1 MSQEPNP
8 NNMPNFLE
16 EILTSAQG
24 ILANFNSFYKDC
36 IILTHPDDDALV
48 ISSAEYL
55 QPQRLLSLLK
65 ATDEYQSTEDL
76 RVAASLWNKVYS
88 WATLPSV
95 LVLMTWAGIGLDAS
109 LDNISFV
116 LKDGEP
122 RALWFKDFSRT
133 VIYPE
138 RLPIPIP
145 QDFPGKLVNSVD
157 ALHQAVFAGLF
168 PNNLALIIDRIHHL
182 TKLSKKTMWG
192 NAVNASEALYEKLH
206 GTAKLEAIQTDYSV
220 LFEEPYSLVM
230 PGKNPLYKLVRTEQ
244 LNEPDLPTKTTVR
257 VTCCLYNLIPP
268 NYIKC
273 SNCPLLKPEERI
285 AQMKQEM
292 TEHH

>member
-1 MSQEPNP
+1 MSQQPIP
-8 NNMPNFLE
+8 NNTPNFLA
-16 EILTSAQG
+16 EILARAQR
-24 ILANFNSFYKDC
+24 ILASFNSFYKDC

-65 ATDEYQSTEDL
+65 ATDEYKSTEDF

-88 WATLPSV
+88 WTTLPSV
-95 LVLMTWAGIGLDAS
+95 LVFMTWAGIGLDAS

-122 RALWFKDFSRT
+122 KALWFHDLSRT

-145 QDFPGKLVNSVD
+145 QDFPGKFVNSVD

-168 PNNLALIIDRIHHL
+168 QNNLALIIDRIHHL

-206 GTAKLEAIQTDYSV
+206 GSAKLEAIQTDYSV
-220 LFEEPYSLVM
+220 LFEQPYSLVM
-230 PGKNPLYKLVRTEQ
+230 PGKNTLYKLVYTEQ
-244 LNEPDLPTKTTVR
+244 LNEPGLPAKTTVR

-268 NYIKC
+268 NYVKC
-273 SNCPLLKPEERI
+273 TNCSLLKTEERI
-285 AQMKQEM
+285 TQMKQEM